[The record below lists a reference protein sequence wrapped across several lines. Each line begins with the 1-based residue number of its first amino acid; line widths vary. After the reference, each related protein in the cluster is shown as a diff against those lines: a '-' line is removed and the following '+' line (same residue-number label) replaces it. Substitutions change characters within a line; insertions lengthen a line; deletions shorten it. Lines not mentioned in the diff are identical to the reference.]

1 MNMLKSLF
9 SGEDAALVRELKA
22 KVEALDKSQ
31 AVIEFN
37 LDGTI
42 ITANANFLSAM
53 GYQLN
58 EIQNQHHRMFVDS
71 EYGNSA
77 EYREFWDTLSRGIFQ
92 SGEFKRVHRNG
103 NDVWIQASYN
113 PVMDENGRP
122 YKVIKYATDIT
133 AQKHKTSDYEG
144 QLEAIGKAQ
153 AVIEFNLDGT
163 IIHANENFLAVT
175 GYRLDEVKGQHH
187 RMFVGQEYANSIE
200 YKNFWDQLAQGKY
213 DSGEYQRFSKNG
225 DSVWIQASYNP
236 IFDQS
241 GKPFKVVKY
250 ATDITEQKNQ
260 AVTNLK
266 NSNIASAL
274 KIAQTNVML
283 ADNNM
288 TITYMNDQLVE
299 ALTAREKELKEALPA
314 FSVNTLIG
322 TNVDVFHKNPDHQ
335 RSMIASLTQPFKTQI
350 KAGEIIF
357 SLIASPWKNEA
368 GERLGTVIEW
378 EDITD
383 ELAKQ
388 EADKVIANANARVKQ
403 ALDVVSNNAM
413 IADNDFN
420 IVYMNAA
427 VKNMMAN
434 AEADIRTDIPGFDAS
449 RLEGQNIDIF
459 HKNPAHQRH
468 MVKALD
474 KQYNTKIKVGGRTF
488 SLIAN
493 PIFNDANE
501 RIGTIVEWQDLTAE
515 VFAEQEIDQIVEAAA
530 MGDLSRRISVD
541 GKDGFF
547 LNLAEGL
554 NKLLTIADSVISD
567 TIRVF
572 DALAHGNL
580 TRRIDE
586 DYQGAF
592 DKLKQD
598 ANSTVD
604 RLTDIITRIRDSAS
618 TVATGAN
625 EIAQGNADLSKRTE
639 SQASSLEET
648 ASSMEEM
655 TSAVKQTGDNSVHA
669 NDLATSAKQ
678 KAQSGGDVV
687 SKAVDAMDEINH
699 SSKKIADII
708 GVIDEIAFQ
717 TNLLA
722 LNAAVE
728 AARAGE
734 QGRGFAVVAGEVRN
748 LAQRSAGAA
757 KEIKDLIRDSV
768 DKVDAGTALVNESGK
783 TLNDIIQSVDRVSD
797 MIQEISTAAREQSSG
812 IDQVNAAVAQMDEMT
827 QQNAAL
833 VEEASAAG
841 EAMAEQA
848 QSMMQMMEFFSVD
861 ANAPTSM
868 TDMSVAIPAPG
879 TVSSVPNMAV
889 VQSAAPAPAS
899 NTPAGGLSFSD
910 DDDEWAEF

>member
-9 SGEDAALVRELKA
+9 SGEEAAQQAALMRELKA
-22 KVEALDKSQ
+22 KVDALDKSQ

-37 LDGTI
+37 MDGTI
-42 ITANANFLSAM
+42 ITANANFLSAV
-53 GYQLN
+53 GYQLH

-77 EYREFWDTLSRGIFQ
+77 EYREFWDTLNRGIFQ
-92 SGEFKRVHRNG
+92 AGEFRRVNRQG
-103 NDVWIQASYN
+103 EAIWIQASYN

-122 YKVIKYATDIT
+122 YKV
-133 AQKHKTSDYEG
+133 
-144 QLEAIGKAQ
+144 
-153 AVIEFNLDGT
+153 
-163 IIHANENFLAVT
+163 
-175 GYRLDEVKGQHH
+175 
-187 RMFVGQEYANSIE
+187 
-200 YKNFWDQLAQGKY
+200 
-213 DSGEYQRFSKNG
+213 
-225 DSVWIQASYNP
+225 
-236 IFDQS
+236 
-241 GKPFKVVKY
+241 VKY
-250 ATDITEQKNQ
+250 ATDITQQK
-260 AVTNLK
+260 K
-266 NSNIASAL
+266 NEILARANSDIASAL

-314 FSVNTLIG
+314 FNVSSLIG

-335 RSMIASLTQPFKTQI
+335 RSMIASLTQPFKTKI
-350 KAGEIIF
+350 KAGEITF
-357 SLIASPWKNEA
+357 SLIASPWKNAE

-378 EDITD
+378 EDITN
-383 ELAKQ
+383 ELAQQ
-388 EADKVIANANARVKQ
+388 EADKAISDANARVKQ

-427 VKNMMAN
+427 VKDMMSN

-449 RLEGQNIDIF
+449 SLVGKNIDVF

-474 KQYNTKIKVGGRTF
+474 KQYKTEIVVGGRTF

-501 RIGTIVEWQDLTAE
+501 RIGTIVEWKDRTAE

-580 TRRIDE
+580 TRKIDE

-618 TVATGAN
+618 TVATGAS

-655 TSAVKQTGDNSVHA
+655 TSAVKQTGENSVHA
-669 NDLATSAKQ
+669 NDLASSAKQ

-861 ANAPTSM
+861 ANAVSTIGEM
-868 TDMSVAIPAPG
+868 PAPAPAP
-879 TVSSVPNMAV
+879 VAPVASM
-889 VQSAAPAPAS
+889 SAAPAANS
-899 NTPAGGLSFSD
+899 NGSLSFSD

>member
-1 MNMLKSLF
+1 MNMLKTLF
-9 SGEDAALVRELKA
+9 SGEDAAQNAAQLRELKA

-31 AVIEFN
+31 AVIEFSM
-37 LDGTI
+37 DGTI
-42 ITANANFLSAM
+42 LTANGNFLATV

-58 EIQNQHHRMFVDS
+58 EIQGQHHRMFVDP
-71 EYGNSA
+71 EYANSP
-77 EYREFWDTLSRGIFQ
+77 EYREFWDNLNRGSFQ
-92 SGEFKRVHRNG
+92 AGEFCRVHKNG
-103 NDVWIQASYN
+103 NQIWIQASYN
-113 PVMDENGRP
+113 PVLDESGRP
-122 YKVIKYATDIT
+122 CKVVKYATDIT
-133 AQKHKTSDYEG
+133 AQKAA
-144 QLEAIGKAQ
+144 EAKARES
-153 AVIEFNLDGT
+153 A
-163 IIHANENFLAVT
+163 
-175 GYRLDEVKGQHH
+175 
-187 RMFVGQEYANSIE
+187 
-200 YKNFWDQLAQGKY
+200 
-213 DSGEYQRFSKNG
+213 
-225 DSVWIQASYNP
+225 
-236 IFDQS
+236 
-241 GKPFKVVKY
+241 
-250 ATDITEQKNQ
+250 
-260 AVTNLK
+260 
-266 NSNIASAL
+266 NIASAL

-283 ADNNM
+283 ADNDM
-288 TITYMNDQLVE
+288 TITYMNDRLVE
-299 ALTAREKELKEALPA
+299 ALRARESDIKQTLPV
-314 FSVNTLIG
+314 FSVDSLIG
-322 TNVDVFHKNPDHQ
+322 TNVDQFHKKPEHQ
-335 RSMIASLTQPFKTQI
+335 RSMIASLSQPFKTKI
-350 KAGEIIF
+350 HVGEITF
-357 SLIASPWKNEA
+357 SLIASPWINSDGK
-368 GERLGTVIEW
+368 RLGTVIEW

-383 ELAKQ
+383 QLAR
-388 EADKVIANANARVKQ
+388 EAAEKAIADDNARVKQ

-427 VKNMMAN
+427 VKDMMKN
-434 AEADIRTDIPGFDAS
+434 AEADIRTDISGFDAS
-449 RLEGQNIDIF
+449 SLVGKNIDIF

-468 MVKALD
+468 MVKALESE
-474 KQYNTKIKVGGRTF
+474 YRTEILVGGRTF

-493 PIFNDANE
+493 PIFNESNE
-501 RIGTIVEWQDLTAE
+501 RIGTIVEWKDRTDE
-515 VFAEQEIDQIVEAAA
+515 VFAEREIDQIVEAAV
-530 MGDLSRRISVD
+530 MGDLSRRIVIE
-541 GKDGFF
+541 GKHGFF

-554 NKLLTIADSVISD
+554 NKLLTIADSVVSD

-580 TRRIDE
+580 TRRID
-586 DYQGAF
+586 DNYQGAF

-604 RLTDIITRIRDSAS
+604 RLTDIITRIREAAS
-618 TVATGAN
+618 TVSTGAS

-669 NDLATSAKQ
+669 NELASSAKD
-678 KAQSGGDVV
+678 KAQSGGEVV
-687 SKAVDAMDEINH
+687 SKAVDAMEEINQ

-783 TLNDIIQSVDRVSD
+783 TLSEIIQSVDRVSD

-812 IDQVNAAVAQMDEMT
+812 IEQVNAAVAQMDEMT

-861 ANAPTSM
+861 AASASKPVAASPVYSAPAASQPTSVP
-868 TDMSVAIPAPG
+868 TTPAP
-879 TVSSVPNMAV
+879 
-889 VQSAAPAPAS
+889 QS
-899 NTPAGGLSFSD
+899 GLSVSD

>member
-1 MNMLKSLF
+1 MNMLKTLF
-9 SGEDAALVRELKA
+9 SDEQAEKDSALLRELKA

-37 LDGTI
+37 MDGTI
-42 ITANANFLSAM
+42 ITANSNFLAAM
-53 GYQLN
+53 GYGLD
-58 EIQNQHHRMFVDS
+58 EIVGQHHRMFVAPDLAAS
-71 EYGNSA
+71 T
-77 EYREFWDTLSRGIFQ
+77 EYREFWERLGRGEFQ
-92 SGEFKRVHRNG
+92 SAEFPRVGKNG
-103 NDVWIQASYN
+103 KDIWIQASYN
-113 PVMDENGRP
+113 PIMDEHGRP
-122 YKVIKYATDIT
+122 YKVVKYATDIT
-133 AQKHKTSDYEG
+133 AQKQKSADYEG
-144 QLEAIGKAQ
+144 QLKAISKAQ

-163 IIHANENFLAVT
+163 IITANDNFLAVT
-175 GYRLDEVKGQHH
+175 GYRLDEIQGQHH
-187 RMFVGQEYANSIE
+187 RMFVDPDYASSAD
-200 YKNFWDQLAQGKY
+200 YRNFWDRLSHGEY
-213 DSGEYQRFSKNG
+213 DSGEYQRFGKTG
-225 DSVWIQASYNP
+225 EEVWIQASYNP
-236 IFDQS
+236 IYDLT

-250 ATDITEQKNQ
+250 ATDITEQRKQ
-260 AVTNLK
+260 AIVNAR
-266 NSNIASAL
+266 NADIANAL
-274 KIAQTNVML
+274 DVCQANVML
-283 ADNNM
+283 ANNNM
-288 TITYMNDQLVE
+288 EITYMNECLRE
-299 ALTAREKELKEALPA
+299 ALLERQDEIRQDLSSFDVAK
-314 FSVNTLIG
+314 LIG
-322 TNVDVFHKNPDHQ
+322 TNVDQFHKEPSHQ
-335 RSMIASLTQPFKTQI
+335 RRMISELKEPYRTRLTVGGAT
-350 KAGEIIF
+350 F
-357 SLIASPWKNEA
+357 SLIATPWFNSA
-368 GERLGTVIEW
+368 GERVGTIVEW
-378 EDITD
+378 QDLTD
-383 ELAKQ
+383 ELARLAEEKVL
-388 EADKVIANANARVKQ
+388 ADANARVKQ

-413 IADNDFN
+413 IADPDFN

-427 VKNMMAN
+427 VKEMMSN
-434 AEADIRTDIPGFDAS
+434 AEADIRKDIPGFDAS
-449 RLEGQNIDIF
+449 RLDGQNIDVF

-468 MVKALD
+468 MVKALESE
-474 KQYNTKIKVGGRTF
+474 YRTEIKVGGRTF

-493 PIFNDANE
+493 PIFNENKE
-501 RIGTIVEWQDLTAE
+501 RIGTIVEWKDRTAE
-515 VFAEQEIDQIVEAAA
+515 VSAEQEIDQIVEAAA
-530 MGDLSRRISVD
+530 MGDLSRRIAME
-541 GKDGFF
+541 GKEGFF
-547 LNLAEGL
+547 LNLADGL
-554 NKLLTIADSVISD
+554 NKLLTIADSVVSD

-580 TRRIDE
+580 TRKIDE

-598 ANSTVD
+598 ANTTVD
-604 RLTDIITRIRDSAS
+604 RLTDIITRIREAAS
-618 TVATGAN
+618 TVSTGAS

-669 NDLATSAKQ
+669 NELAASAKQ
-678 KAQSGGDVV
+678 KAQSGGEVV
-687 SKAVDAMDEINH
+687 SKAVNAMEEINH

-768 DKVDAGTALVNESGK
+768 DKVDAGTSLVNESGK
-783 TLNDIIQSVDRVSD
+783 TLNEIIHSVDRVSD

-812 IDQVNAAVAQMDEMT
+812 IEQVNSAVAQMDEMT

-848 QSMMQMMEFFSVD
+848 QSMMQMMEFFSIDGHSNVTPI
-861 ANAPTSM
+861 NNTAPMMTSE
-868 TDMSVAIPAPG
+868 P
-879 TVSSVPNMAV
+879 
-889 VQSAAPAPAS
+889 AAPAAVNTGFTPTAS
-899 NTPAGGLSFSD
+899 SSQGGLSFSQ